1 MTSLFTPIGMGFDF
15 IVIVSLLHLAA
26 ASSLSLD
33 MEYLFLLGSSAPIN
47 GCSAAS
53 CDFGALAG
61 EDKCIFFCCTVFNW
75 RLLISF
81 Y

>member
-1 MTSLFTPIGMGFDF
+1 MTSLFTLIGMGFDF
-15 IVIVSLLHLAA
+15 IVIVSLLLFAA

-33 MEYLFLLGSSAPIN
+33 MEYLLLGSSAPFN
-47 GCSAAS
+47 GCSAVS

-61 EDKCIFFCCTVFNW
+61 EDKCIFCCTVFNW